1 MSWGKKETC
10 AKHKIDRSQNGRS
23 NEPRSLS
30 LFGWLLNKKAVRVEV
45 NIQMAFLNWVGIALL
60 FVSDIAI
67 FELKR
72 DVKL

>member
-1 MSWGKKETC
+1 M
-10 AKHKIDRSQNGRS
+10 
-23 NEPRSLS
+23 
-30 LFGWLLNKKAVRVEV
+30 LNKKAVRVEV